1 MQNREAGHAVD
12 GLRRVIGCESRPARR
27 KSEPAGDA
35 ETRGRSLVME
45 AIRGKAGKRGRKG
58 RNGR

>member
-12 GLRRVIGCESRPARR
+12 GLRRVTGCESRPARR

-45 AIRGKAGKRGRKG
+45 AIHGKAGKRSRKR